1 MSNPNDFNHVLSVL
15 ARLHRIA
22 DMLKGGHRITTTHI
36 AKEEEISRRTVRRT
50 IQFLRDSL
58 GWEIESD
65 HRGYLFVSV
74 GTPLL
79 RTPNR
84 HPTPTP
90 RTTEL

>member
-22 DMLKGGHRITTTHI
+22 ELLKSGRRITTSDI

-65 HRGYLFVSV
+65 HRGYLFVSM
-74 GTPLL
+74 GTSLL
-79 RTPNR
+79 EVEHTK
-84 HPTPTP
+84 
-90 RTTEL
+90 